1 MFSFLKKKKT
11 VLYSPADG
19 QLVPLTKVD
28 DPVFSQGMMGPG
40 IAVLPSSD
48 DIYSPV
54 EGTVTNVFPTK
65 HAVGMKT
72 KDGKEVLL
80 HFGIDTVELKGE
92 GFEVFVD
99 VDDKVQTDTL
109 IARMDRAYLKEQEKL
124 DTLMV
129 LFPEEKDLP
138 TVEEKT
144 VKANDELFEVD

>member
-11 VLYSPADG
+11 ILYSPANG
-19 QLVPLTKVD
+19 QLVPLSKVE

-65 HAVGMKT
+65 HAIGLKT
-72 KDGKEVLL
+72 KDNKEVLL

-99 VDDKVQTDTL
+99 VDDKVQNDTL
-109 IARMDRAYLKEQEKL
+109 LARMDRAYLKEQEKD

-129 LFPEEKDLP
+129 LFPEEKEFP
-138 TVEEKT
+138 NVEEKD
-144 VKANDELFEVD
+144 VKASDELFELD

>member
-11 VLYSPADG
+11 VLHSPADG
-19 QLVPLTKVD
+19 QLVPLSKVE

-65 HAVGMKT
+65 HAIGLKT
-72 KDGKEVLL
+72 KDDKDVLL

-109 IARMDRAYLKEQEKL
+109 LARMDRAYLKEHEKA

-129 LFPEEKDLP
+129 LFPEEKEFP

-144 VKANDELFEVD
+144 VKANDELFELD

>member
-1 MFSFLKKKKT
+1 MKKKKT
-11 VLYSPADG
+11 VLYSPANG
-19 QLVPLTKVD
+19 QLIPLAKVE

-54 EGTVTNVFPTK
+54 EGTISNVFPTK
-65 HAVGMKT
+65 HAIGLKT
-72 KDGKEVLL
+72 KDNKEVLL

-99 VDDKVQTDTL
+99 VDDKVQADTL
-109 IARMDRAYLKEQEKL
+109 LARMDRNYLKEQEKN

-129 LFPEEKDLP
+129 LFPEENEFP
-138 TVEEKT
+138 NVEEKN
-144 VKANDELFEVD
+144 VQANEELFELD

>member
-11 VLYSPADG
+11 ALFSPADG
-19 QLVPLTKVD
+19 QLVPLSKVE

-54 EGTVTNVFPTK
+54 EGTVSNVFPTK
-65 HAVGMKT
+65 HAIGLKT

-99 VDDKVQTDTL
+99 VDDKVQSDTL
-109 IARMDRAYLKEQEKL
+109 LARMDRAYLKEQEKI

-129 LFPEEKDLP
+129 LFPEEKEFP
-138 TVEEKT
+138 SVEEKA
-144 VKANDELFEVD
+144 VNAKDELFELD